1 MTANR
6 LVPLLLVTM
15 MMAMEAYA
23 GRLRRDEAERRDHGS
38 LFFIYLLMTGGFA
51 WAFGLWSSGHP
62 PHPRLG
68 PWALSVGAAVAVG
81 GMALRIWSVRT
92 LGQYFTY
99 VVRVS
104 ADQTVVESG
113 PYRFVRHP
121 SYTGGLL
128 TGIGIGLSLR
138 YGLAPVIIGGAMLAS
153 YLIRI
158 AVEERALAE
167 GIGEPYRT
175 YMTRTKRL
183 IPLVW

>member
-1 MTANR
+1 
-6 LVPLLLVTM
+6 
-15 MMAMEAYA
+15 
-23 GRLRRDEAERRDHGS
+23 
-38 LFFIYLLMTGGFA
+38 
-51 WAFGLWSSGHP
+51 
-62 PHPRLG
+62 
-68 PWALSVGAAVAVG
+68 
-81 GMALRIWSVRT
+81 
-92 LGQYFTY
+92 
-99 VVRVS
+99 
-104 ADQTVVESG
+104 
-113 PYRFVRHP
+113 VRHP

-158 AVEERALAE
+158 AVEERARAE